1 MLASYLAVVCF
12 LDYRRRRN
20 TTYGIGSDASDSN
33 VVESESNFC
42 MDGDATRKA

>member
-20 TTYGIGSDASDSN
+20 TTYAIGFDASDSN
-33 VVESESNFC
+33 AIESESSFR